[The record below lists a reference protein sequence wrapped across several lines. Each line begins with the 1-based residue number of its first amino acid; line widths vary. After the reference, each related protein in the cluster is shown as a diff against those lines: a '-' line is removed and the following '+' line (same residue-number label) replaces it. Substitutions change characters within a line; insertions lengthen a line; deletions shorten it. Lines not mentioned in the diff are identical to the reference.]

1 MPKQLKWKKIG
12 NKQLESVSLNKR
24 YDFVIDARTKPIALL
39 IFNNKEKN
47 KNKSFIDSI
56 EVISIRQ
63 GKKEA
68 EGWGR

>member
-39 IFNNKEKN
+39 IF
-47 KNKSFIDSI
+47 IDSI